1 MIRTWLTWIIVS
13 EVAALFLVAG
23 LDAIRSSEGERAAS
37 APGTVVMTRPAS
49 RIFPVNVSRSAH
61 GSQIAVE
68 FESVWNVP
76 YRFRGGKPER
86 LRKGG
91 GGLRR
96 EAD

>member
-1 MIRTWLTWIIVS
+1 MIRTWLTWIIVGGL
-13 EVAALFLVAG
+13 AALLLVAV
-23 LDAIRSSEGERAAS
+23 LDALRSSEGERAAS
-37 APGTVVMTRPAS
+37 AAGTVATPRPTS
-49 RIFPVNVSRSAH
+49 RIFPVNVSRSTH

-91 GGLRR
+91 GGLR
-96 EAD
+96 